1 MTPTGLAPPPHDADL
16 HDSVDL
22 ELDGSAGSVIPRP
35 SRRTLPQR
43 FVGPPLW
50 ISLGAH
56 LLALLAIILYVRY
69 GPDPAPFIAA
79 GAPIEYVDLITSE
92 ELAALED
99 QILPDEPDPQEA
111 PPQDES
117 AEASPIQPSAPP
129 ATGPGEVI
137 TSEGGETEI

>member
-1 MTPTGLAPPPHDADL
+1 MPTCTTPSTWSSMARPGRSFHGRAAAPFR
-16 HDSVDL
+16 
-22 ELDGSAGSVIPRP
+22 SASSGHPCGFRSETTSSLC
-35 SRRTLPQR
+35 SRSYCT
-43 FVGPPLW
+43 
-50 ISLGAH
+50 SA
-56 LLALLAIILYVRY
+56 
-69 GPDPAPFIAA
+69 PAPVIAA

-137 TSEGGETEI
+137 TSEGGETEIPAEAPEGR